1 MIHAFIKKGCFQDSV
16 SLMII
21 SRKLSE
27 SENVDD
33 VSVMM
38 GTPANK
44 ALLDTTGFWHDDFN
58 NATPNDIC
66 VAIRSEAADAGIA
79 QAIMQQLEEALKQL
93 AQGSGSSQ
101 ALTQVRR
108 WDSACQKLP
117 DANLAL
123 ISVAG
128 EYAAEL
134 TNQALDRNLNV
145 MMFSDNVTLED
156 EIQLK
161 TRAREK
167 GLLVMGPDCGT
178 SMIAGTPLA
187 FANVMPEGNIGV
199 IGASGTGIQ
208 ELCSQ
213 IALAGEG
220 ITHAIGLGG
229 RDLSR
234 EVGGISAL
242 TALEML
248 SADEKSE
255 VLAFVSK
262 PPAEAVRLKIVNAMK
277 ATGKPTVALFL
288 GYTPA
293 VARDE
298 NVWFASSLDEAAR
311 LARSYRLA
319 IVHGNGPQVGL
330 LALQNLA
337 WKEVEPYPLDVLV
350 AESQGMIG
358 YMLAQSLSAQP
369 QMPPVTTVLTR
380 IEVSPDDPAFLQ
392 PEKFIGP
399 VYQPEEQEALE
410 AAYGWQMKRDGKYLR
425 RVVASPQPRKILDSE
440 AIELLLK
447 EGHVVICSGGGGVPV
462 TEDGAGSEAVI
473 DKDLAAALLAEQIN
487 ADGLVILTDADAVY
501 ENWGTP
507 QQRAIRH
514 ATPDELAPFAKAD
527 GSMGPKVT
535 AVSGYVRSRGK
546 PAWIGAL
553 SRIEETL
560 AGEAG
565 TCISL

>member
-117 DANLAL
+117 DASLAL

-134 TNQALDRNLNV
+134 ANQALDRNLNV

-161 TRAREK
+161 SRAREK

-229 RDLSR
+229 HDLSR

-311 LARSYRLA
+311 LACLLSRVTARRNAITPASSGFICGLYTGGTLA
-319 IVHGNGPQVGL
+319 AEAAGL
-330 LALQNLA
+330 LAGHLG
-337 WKEVEPYPLDVLV
+337 VEADDTHHHGMMLDADGHQIIDLGDDFYTVGRPHPMIDPALRNQLIADLGAKPQVRVLLLDVV
-350 AESQGMIG
+350 IG
-358 YMLAQSLSAQP
+358 FGATA
-369 QMPPVTTVLTR
+369 
-380 IEVSPDDPAFLQ
+380 DPAASLVSAWQKACAARSDNQ
-392 PEKFIGP
+392 PLYAIATVTGTERDPQCRSQQIATLEDAGIA
-399 VYQPEEQEALE
+399 VVSSLPEATL
-410 AAYGWQMKRDGKYLR
+410 
-425 RVVASPQPRKILDSE
+425 
-440 AIELLLK
+440 
-447 EGHVVICSGGGGVPV
+447 
-462 TEDGAGSEAVI
+462 
-473 DKDLAAALLAEQIN
+473 LAAALIRPLSPATQQHTPSLLENVAVINIGLRSFALELQSASKPVVHYQWSPVAGGNKKLARLLERLQ
-487 ADGLVILTDADAVY
+487 
-501 ENWGTP
+501 
-507 QQRAIRH
+507 
-514 ATPDELAPFAKAD
+514 
-527 GSMGPKVT
+527 
-535 AVSGYVRSRGK
+535 
-546 PAWIGAL
+546 
-553 SRIEETL
+553 
-560 AGEAG
+560 
-565 TCISL
+565 

>member
-79 QAIMQQLEEALKQL
+79 QAVMQQLEEALKQL

-108 WDSACQKLP
+108 WDSASQKLP

-134 TNQALDRNLNV
+134 ANQALDRNLNV

-178 SMIAGTPLA
+178 SMIAATPLA
-187 FANVMPEGNIGV
+187 FANVMPEGNIG
-199 IGASGTGIQ
+199 
-208 ELCSQ
+208 
-213 IALAGEG
+213 GEG

-262 PPAEAVRLKIVNAMK
+262 PPAETVRLKIVNAMK

-311 LARSYRLA
+311 LACLLSRVTARRNAIAPVSSGFICGLYTGGTLA
-319 IVHGNGPQVGL
+319 AEAAGL
-330 LALQNLA
+330 LAGHLGVEADDTHQHGMMLDADGHQILDLGDDFYTVGRPHPMIDPTLRNLLIA
-337 WKEVEPYPLDVLV
+337 DLGAKPQVRVLLLDVV
-350 AESQGMIG
+350 IG
-358 YMLAQSLSAQP
+358 FGATA
-369 QMPPVTTVLTR
+369 
-380 IEVSPDDPAFLQ
+380 DPAASLVSAWQKACAARSDNQ
-392 PEKFIGP
+392 PLYAIATVTGTERDPQCRSQQIATLEDAGIA
-399 VYQPEEQEALE
+399 VVSSLPEATL
-410 AAYGWQMKRDGKYLR
+410 
-425 RVVASPQPRKILDSE
+425 
-440 AIELLLK
+440 
-447 EGHVVICSGGGGVPV
+447 
-462 TEDGAGSEAVI
+462 
-473 DKDLAAALLAEQIN
+473 LAAALIRPLSPATQQHTPSLLENVAVINIGLRSFALELQSASKPVVHYQWSPVAGGNKKLARLLERLQ
-487 ADGLVILTDADAVY
+487 
-501 ENWGTP
+501 
-507 QQRAIRH
+507 
-514 ATPDELAPFAKAD
+514 
-527 GSMGPKVT
+527 
-535 AVSGYVRSRGK
+535 
-546 PAWIGAL
+546 
-553 SRIEETL
+553 
-560 AGEAG
+560 
-565 TCISL
+565 